1 MTGAKSGLDAMCELG
16 GERLTKGATQGVDLG
31 FGGLAGGGPDEPP
44 RVTGARRKGGNAR
57 GKGGQG
63 AGRARGRIAQGGELS
78 PGQRIDHRRD
88 EIGLVWKIAVDRAG
102 GDGSAGGDC
111 GHLYGC
117 HSALGGERRSG
128 IEDCLLAGGKPP
140 DDIVGAAIGHRD
152 VMNADS
158 TRHGKAQTSRSSP
171 GKRSTVLWVERGAA
185 VAATSRRI
193 NASPQAIFHGWR

>member
-1 MTGAKSGLDAMCELG
+1 MTGAKSSLDAMCELG

-88 EIGLVWKIAVDRAG
+88 EIGLGWKIAVDRAG
-102 GDGSAGGDC
+102 GEEA
-111 GHLYGC
+111 
-117 HSALGGERRSG
+117 R
-128 IEDCLLAGGKPP
+128 
-140 DDIVGAAIGHRD
+140 AAIA
-152 VMNADS
+152 VICTAVIPPS
-158 TRHGKAQTSRSSP
+158 AAS
-171 GKRSTVLWVERGAA
+171 A
-185 VAATSRRI
+185 VAESRIACSR
-193 NASPQAIFHGWR
+193 AA